1 MVSLNLPEIH
11 QSDKT
16 SQFYLSLFFI
26 ILNFEYGQKNY
37 YSHLYMVTKT
47 KAKKGEVFRSFAKE
61 QSLQLMSH

>member
-26 ILNFEYGQKNY
+26 ILNCEYGQKNY
-37 YSHLYMVTKT
+37 YSHLYMVT